1 MILPPC
7 VSIELNAN
15 QPSLS
20 SAAIVEERCG
30 AILGKDRCHVSLGS
44 SSSQEGN
51 ASCWL
56 ASIDAAND
64 VPLVATVVLRN
75 PAHPERRD
83 VERSVEFRQRD
94 APPDRWATL
103 GLLIAALVTIEE
115 HSATPAPDADSP
127 DAAQRLRD
135 AERAAALLRATEP
148 PPTAPRRIA
157 VDLRASALLATGM
170 VPGTAWGLRGE
181 VAIGT
186 RRLAGLV
193 RFSYLPSRTETT
205 PAVPRQGGDFQLWAP
220 GIGLSWKSGEAHRL
234 SIRICGGGDLNI
246 TAGQGFGISEPA
258 QRTVQWGS
266 LWAGLAG
273 QLRLFSHAFLV
284 AGLEGTA
291 AIKRPSFTL
300 NSGDLYTVPPV
311 GAYASL
317 GLAIPY

>member
-44 SSSQEGN
+44 SPSQEAT
-51 ASCWL
+51 ASCWV

-64 VPLVATVVLRN
+64 VPLVATVVLHN
-75 PAHPERRD
+75 PARPERRD

-94 APPDRWATL
+94 APADRWATL

-115 HSATPAPDADSP
+115 HSATPPPPADSP

-135 AERAAALLRATEP
+135 AQRAAALLRATEQP
-148 PPTAPRRIA
+148 PPAPQKIA
-157 VDLRASALLATGM
+157 VDIRASALLAAGM

-186 RRLAGLV
+186 RRLAGLA
-193 RFSYLPSRTETT
+193 RFSYLPSRSETAPT
-205 PAVPRQGGDFQLWAP
+205 APRQGGDFRLWAP
-220 GIGLSWKSGEAHRL
+220 GVGLCWKSGEAHRL
-234 SIRICGGGDLNI
+234 SMRICGGGDLNI

-258 QRTVQWGS
+258 QHTVQWGS
-266 LWAGLAG
+266 LWAGVGA
-273 QLRLFSHAFLV
+273 QLRLFSHAFVV

-291 AIKRPSFTL
+291 GIERPSFTL

-311 GAYASL
+311 GGYASL
-317 GLAIPY
+317 GLAVPY